1 MLQIKNTLGGGKP
14 EGLYAWQKSTKVL
27 KTVGNDDSYTV
38 TLGTSNVYVGDGYSV
53 DYSTGIITLT
63 NPVLT
68 NLTDNYL
75 KVNGYIVLDSLVNF
89 SSEFEAWGGREIR
102 RDGTRGYYVLKNPYL
117 QKGSKSI
124 NSITNYYVYAGYAE
138 NNDTYQCSVSY
149 VSNDVNGY
157 VVSDKKTA
165 FPYHDFASD
174 SYYYDY
180 PGIPIAPEIKLV
192 KYDKTGLNV
201 GNNVKNT
208 CLTQS
213 VNSEPTLH
221 DGQYGTICRLDDNR
235 FLSVTAEDTSY
246 HYPYARVVRIGVDD
260 KPVLGTGVR
269 LVSASYVYDS
279 YTCCSVE
286 RLSSNRAI
294 VFYRNVSNNYRI
306 YGAILS
312 ISDDDII
319 TMNKTVEICST
330 NYSAYDFSTSTLS
343 NGRIL
348 IAYRAGDSMKSSPMG
363 LELIEISDDGT
374 VTVLFNNSSFISGG
388 SSSYSA
394 AGLHLK
400 ALDNNTCIL
409 VRAGS
414 RSYATNISLL
424 TVSET
429 NATKSTELSCGYLS
443 DPCTKII
450 KNDDGT
456 FLFFFRNTKT
466 SYIYTLSLSD
476 GVFTIIAS
484 QGFSLNY
491 DDSKIALER
500 LDDSRY
506 WLIIPSEPGTSYY
519 REMYLLKR
527 SVNYWFT
534 KDTKFTFGSHW
545 SGFCHASA
553 YYKENKILL
562 LTQDGQGS
570 YNNYSILSLN
580 ISKQIDGKG
589 YVLESDESGT
599 IVAEK

>member
-14 EGLYAWQKSTKVL
+14 EGLYAWQKSTKFL

-38 TLGTSNVYVGDGYSV
+38 TLGTSEVYVGDGYSV

-68 NLTDNYL
+68 NLPDNYL

-89 SSEFEAWGGREIR
+89 LSELDAWGGTALR
-102 RDGTRGYYVLKNPYL
+102 RDGTRGYYVLENPYL
-117 QKGSKSI
+117 EKGSKSI
-124 NSITNYYVYAGYAE
+124 NSITNYYVYAGYVE

-165 FPYHDFASD
+165 FPYHDFAPD
-174 SYYYDY
+174 NYYYDY

-208 CLTQS
+208 CLKQS
-213 VNSEPTLH
+213 VNSESTLY
-221 DGQYGTICRLDDNR
+221 DGRYGTICRLDDNR
-235 FLSVTAEDTSY
+235 FLSVTAENTSNL
-246 HYPYARVVRIGVDD
+246 YPYARVVRIGVDD

-269 LVSASYVYDS
+269 LVSSSYAYNS
-279 YTCCSVE
+279 YACCSVE
-286 RLSSNRAI
+286 RLSNNRAI
-294 VFYRNVSNNYRI
+294 VFYRNTSNNYKI

-312 ISDDDII
+312 ISDDDIV

-330 NYSAYDFSTSTLS
+330 NFSANNFSTSTLS

-348 IAYRAGDSMKSSPMG
+348 IAYRAGDAIKSSPMG
-363 LELIEISDDGT
+363 LELIEISDDDT
-374 VTVLFNNSSFISGG
+374 VTVLFDNSSFVSGG
-388 SSSYSA
+388 SNSYSA
-394 AGLHLK
+394 AGLYLK

-409 VRAGS
+409 VRACV
-414 RSYATNISLL
+414 RSYATNISIL

-429 NATKSTELSCGYLS
+429 NATESTRLSCGYLS

-456 FLFFFRNTKT
+456 FLFFFRRTMT

-476 GVFTIIAS
+476 GVFTVITS
-484 QGFSLNY
+484 QDFSLNY

-506 WLIIPSEPGTSYY
+506 WLIIPSESGSSYY
-519 REMYLLKR
+519 REMYLLRR
-527 SVNYWFT
+527 SVNYLFT
-534 KDTKFTFGSHW
+534 KDTKFTFGTYYT
-545 SGFCHASA
+545 GFCHASA

-562 LTQDGQGS
+562 LTQTGQGN

-580 ISKQIDGKG
+580 ISKQKDGKG
-589 YVLESDESGT
+589 YVLESDDSGT
-599 IVAEK
+599 IVAE